1 MHIPRHIWQ
10 GGGRGTKGF
19 RDKGGPT
26 PSDAR
31 RVGHGLHRRE
41 RFEKRWLESA
51 VRAAAE
57 LNGSPSL
64 DVGRGRLASRTEP
77 SRRTRHLPLRP
88 PPPASARAFG

>member
-10 GGGRGTKGF
+10 GGGRGTKAFQGQG
-19 RDKGGPT
+19 RPHTIGRAESGST
-26 PSDAR
+26 I
-31 RVGHGLHRRE
+31 GHGLHRRE

-64 DVGRGRLASRTEP
+64 DVGRGRLASG
-77 SRRTRHLPLRP
+77 LNP
-88 PPPASARAFG
+88 PGAPVTCP